1 MADSMTTFLTTTAP
15 MREYSVTALDAS
27 AVRGVELGYD
37 VDKRKSAK
45 NKETSRRVAFAAT
58 SNYGFTS
65 GHGLRRSKPTMSLP
79 VKVLQSLRRGFDHGN
94 KEGETRRSAAAVW
107 QEVFVD
113 TAKYVD
119 WGLRVGCSALRVKTM
134 FSQWGQKT
142 KKSNLEE
149 PAAAAAATGEDG
161 EGGEERNLE
170 AAAAAGSANAA
181 GGDGQGVEVE
191 VILDDVT
198 SVTVLYS

>member
-1 MADSMTTFLTTTAP
+1 MRSSIFLRVWGMSPQTPPGAARSAPPAPPPRRPTTSL
-15 MREYSVTALDAS
+15 L
-27 AVRGVELGYD
+27 L
-37 VDKRKSAK
+37 
-45 NKETSRRVAFAAT
+45 
-58 SNYGFTS
+58 TS

-79 VKVLQSLRRGFDHGN
+79 VKLLQSLRRGFDHGN

-181 GGDGQGVEVE
+181 GEDGQGVEVE

-198 SVTVLYS
+198 SVTPDSVMWLHMQDDVLYDGSE